1 MMSSSYFHEADV
13 DGFGA
18 TGAQGRAPVAPCG
31 EPDPDW
37 QPL

>member
-1 MMSSSYFHEADV
+1 MSHSHFDEADV

-18 TGAQGRAPVAPCG
+18 AGAQGWAPVASSG